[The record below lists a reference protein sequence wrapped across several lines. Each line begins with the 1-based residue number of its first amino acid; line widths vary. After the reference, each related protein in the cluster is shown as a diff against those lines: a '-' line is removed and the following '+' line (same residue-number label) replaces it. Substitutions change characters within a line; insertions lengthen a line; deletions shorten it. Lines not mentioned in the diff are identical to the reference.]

1 MKTAPQKPAKAS
13 PYEGLSAD
21 ALLAILAKKDA
32 HIAAHERHLQE
43 RDRVIQERDRAIQD
57 RERAIQDRDRAISGR
72 DTRIKLL
79 EEQLRLATIRKFA
92 ASSEKLSFQV
102 NLFDET
108 ELEASLRELDEQLDD
123 GTDEPVQQDAEAQ
136 QRRRRRKRGFSAAL
150 RRERIELLLAE
161 ADKDGALRTFFT
173 KIKEELSYIPPQ
185 LKVLEYWQEKAVF
198 AAADGDAGGEGHED
212 AEEREERI
220 VAAPRPVHPLGKCFA
235 HPSLLA
241 YLITAK
247 YADGLPLY
255 RLEGILKRE
264 GHGVS
269 RSVMANWIIRL
280 EDVLRPLIN
289 LMREEQNAYR
299 YLQADET
306 RIQVLK
312 EDGKTAQSQKWMWVT
327 RGGPPDKPSVL
338 FAYDPSR
345 AGEVAGRLLDG
356 FSGTL
361 QIDGYS
367 GYAAVCA
374 QQGVR
379 RIGCW
384 DHARRKF
391 VEASRAGSEGKKKGK
406 AKGRVAKADVALGHI
421 RELYAIERKIADRSP
436 EERHRARQALSVPKL
451 EAFKAWLT
459 KNQSRVLTGSL
470 TRKAID
476 YAINQWAFLTGY
488 CDDGHL
494 HISNIL
500 AENAIRPFAVG
511 RKAWLFAD
519 TTRGAHASATMYS
532 LIETSKANDLEPR
545 AYLLHV
551 LERIGAA
558 DTVEKLEA
566 LLPWNVNLP
575 RFEKTV
581 AAYPQGK

>member
-1 MKTAPQKPAKAS
+1 MKTAPQRPVEVGSAS

-21 ALLAILAKKDA
+21 AILAILAEKDA
-32 HIAAHERHLQE
+32 DHERQLQD
-43 RDRVIQERDRAIQD
+43 RDRVI
-57 RERAIQDRDRAISGR
+57 RER

-92 ASSEKLSFQV
+92 ASSEKLPFQV

-108 ELEASLRELDEQLDD
+108 ELEAALRELDEQLDD
-123 GTDEPVQQDAEAQ
+123 GTDEPTPQEADAQ
-136 QRRRRRKRGFSAAL
+136 QRRRSRKRERGFSAAL

-198 AAADGDAGGEGHED
+198 AAARDVVASKSDDHDDAD
-212 AEEREERI
+212 ADAKGNERI

-269 RSVMANWIIRL
+269 RSVIANWIIRL
-280 EDVLRPLIN
+280 EDVLKPLIN
-289 LMREEQNAYR
+289 LMREEQNAYC

-345 AGEVAGRLLDG
+345 AGEVAERLLDG
-356 FSGTL
+356 FTGTL

-367 GYAAVCA
+367 GYAAVCER
-374 QQGVR
+374 QGIR

-391 VEASRAGSEGKKKGK
+391 VEASRAGPSGKSKGK
-406 AKGRVAKADVALGHI
+406 SKGKVAKADVALGHI

-436 EERHRARQALSVPKL
+436 QERYRARQALSVPKL

-476 YAINQWAFLTGY
+476 YAINQWEFLTGY

-494 HISNIL
+494 HISNAL

-532 LIETSKANDLEPR
+532 LIETAKANDLEPR
-545 AYLLHV
+545 SYLLHV

-558 DTVEKLEA
+558 DTVEQLEV
-566 LLPWNVNLP
+566 LLPWNTDLP

>member
-1 MKTAPQKPAKAS
+1 MKKAS
-13 PYEGLSAD
+13 QSPIKSSPYAGLSAD
-21 ALLAILAKKDA
+21 ALLAILADKDDL
-32 HIAAHERHLQE
+32 ITAHEHE
-43 RDRVIQERDRAIQD
+43 IEARDRTIR
-57 RERAIQDRDRAISGR
+57 GR
-72 DTRIKLL
+72 DARIKLL

-92 ASSEKLSFQV
+92 ASSEKLPFQV

-108 ELEASLRELDEQLDD
+108 ELEAALRELDDELGDD
-123 GTDEPVQQDAEAQ
+123 ADQQADHDGAQ
-136 QRRRRRKRGFSAAL
+136 QRQRSRKRERGFCASL

-161 ADKDGALRTFFT
+161 ADKEGALKTFFT
-173 KIKEELSYIPPQ
+173 KVKEELSYIPPQ

-198 AAADGDAGGEGHED
+198 AAEGEQEGQHED
-212 AEEREERI
+212 SEERI

-235 HPSLLA
+235 HASLLA

-255 RLEGILKRE
+255 RLQGILKRE

-280 EDVLRPLIN
+280 EEVFRPLIN
-289 LMREEQNAYR
+289 LIREEQNGYR

-312 EDGKTAQSQKWMWVT
+312 EDGKTAQSHKWMWVT
-327 RGGPPDKPSVL
+327 RGGPPDRPSTL

-345 AGEVAGRLLDG
+345 SGEVAARLLDG
-356 FSGTL
+356 FTGIL
-361 QIDGYS
+361 QVDGYS
-367 GYAAVCA
+367 GYGAVCE
-374 QQGVR
+374 QQGIR
-379 RIGCW
+379 RIGCM

-391 VEASRAGSEGKKKGK
+391 VEAARAGAGGKRKGK
-406 AKGRVAKADVALGHI
+406 GQVSKADVALGHI
-421 RELYAIERKIADRSP
+421 RHLYRIEREIADRSP
-436 EERHRARQALSVPKL
+436 EEKYRARQALSLPKL
-451 EAFKAWLT
+451 EAFKDWLT
-459 KNQSRVLTGSL
+459 KNQSRTLKDSL

-476 YAINQWAFLTGY
+476 YALNQWAFLIGY

-494 HISNIL
+494 HISNAL

-519 TTRGAHASATMYS
+519 TTRGAHASAAMYS
-532 LIETSKANDLEPR
+532 LIETAKANELEPR
-545 AYLLHV
+545 AYLLHI
-551 LERIGAA
+551 LERIGSA
-558 DTVEKLEA
+558 DTLEKLEA
-566 LLPWNVNLP
+566 LLPWNVDLP

-581 AAYPQGK
+581 GAYPKDK

>member
-1 MKTAPQKPAKAS
+1 MKTAPHSPDQPS
-13 PYEGLSAD
+13 PYEGLSASD
-21 ALLAILAKKDA
+21 LLAILAEKDA
-32 HIAAHERHLQE
+32 FITAREQQ
-43 RDRVIQERDRAIQD
+43 VQERDRAI
-57 RERAIQDRDRAISGR
+57 RER

-92 ASSEKLSFQV
+92 ASSEKLPFQIT
-102 NLFDET
+102 LFDEV
-108 ELEASLRELDEQLDD
+108 ELEAALRELDEQLDLD
-123 GTDEPVQQDAEAQ
+123 GTPDDQGDAAQ
-136 QRRRRRKRGFSAAL
+136 QRRRSRKRQRGFSAAL
-150 RRERIELLLAE
+150 RRERIELLLAD
-161 ADKDGALRTFFT
+161 ADKEGALKTFFS
-173 KIKEELSYIPPQ
+173 KVKEELSYIPPQ
-185 LKVLEYWQEKAVF
+185 LKVIEYWQEKAVF
-198 AAADGDAGGEGHED
+198 AVTEAGGI
-212 AEEREERI
+212 EERI
-220 VAAPRPVHPLGKCFA
+220 VAAPRPVPPLGKCFA
-235 HPSLLA
+235 HSSLLA

-280 EDVLRPLIN
+280 EDVFRPLMN
-289 LMREEQNAYR
+289 LLREEQNSCR

-312 EDGKTAQSQKWMWVT
+312 EDGKTAQAQKWMWVT
-327 RGGPPDKPSVL
+327 RGGPPDRPSVL

-345 AGEVAGRLLDG
+345 SGEVAERLLDG
-356 FSGTL
+356 FTGIL
-361 QIDGYS
+361 QADGYS
-367 GYAAVCA
+367 GYGAVCK
-374 QQGVR
+374 QQGIR

-391 VEASRAGSEGKKKGK
+391 VEASRASPAGGGKGK
-406 AKGRVAKADVALGHI
+406 QGRVSKADVALSYI
-421 RELYAIERKIADRSP
+421 RRLYAIEREIADRSP
-436 EERHRARQALSVPKL
+436 AEKYRARQALSVPKL
-451 EAFKAWLT
+451 AEFKAWLT
-459 KNQSRVLTGSL
+459 KNQSRVLKDSL

-476 YAINQWAFLTGY
+476 YALNQWELLLGY
-488 CDDGHL
+488 CDDGEL
-494 HISNIL
+494 NISNAL

-532 LIETSKANDLEPR
+532 LIETAKANSLEPR
-545 AYLLHV
+545 TYLLHI

-566 LLPWNVNLP
+566 LLPWNVDLP
-575 RFEKTV
+575 RFEKNV
-581 AAYPQGK
+581 SAYPRNK